1 MTAEA
6 FPPVP
11 AYGVVEHLPAVDGI
25 SEHFANLLVNGY
37 TVLDSGF
44 SDAFLDRIREK
55 MDLIYGTQVADLG
68 GANNMAQIFDTD
80 IARCLLSY
88 DADFI
93 DVACATALREVC
105 ERYLGPEFVL
115 MQQNGVTNRPEREN
129 YQKKWHRDLSY
140 QHWTSTRPIAMN
152 ALLCVDE
159 FTCVNGATHV
169 LPATHHIPPLPT
181 PGFVARNE
189 LQIPAP
195 RGAFI
200 VMDAMVFHRAGWN
213 QSSSPRRGINH
224 LIGLPFLAQQ
234 IDVPSAIARK
244 GAMVPQDPW
253 IRKYL
258 GYRWAPALDADDWRR
273 RRL

>member
-1 MTAEA
+1 MTTDTT
-6 FPPVP
+6 VP
-11 AYGVVEHLPAVDGI
+11 AYGVVEHLPAIDDV
-25 SEHFANLLVNGY
+25 SEHFSNLIVNGY
-37 TVLDSGF
+37 TVIKSGF
-44 SDAFLDRIREK
+44 SSTFLDQIQVK
-55 MDLIYGTQVADLG
+55 MDQIYNTQVIDVGGTQ
-68 GANNMAQIFDTD
+68 NMAKISDTD

-93 DVACATALREVC
+93 NVACAPLLRSVC
-105 ERYLGPEFVL
+105 ERYLGTEFVL
-115 MQQNGVTNRPEREN
+115 MQQNGIINRPEREN

-140 QHWTSTRPIAMN
+140 QHWTSSRPIAMN

-159 FTCVNGATHV
+159 FTTRNGATYV
-169 LPATHHIPPLPT
+169 LPGTHHVSPLPT
-181 PGFVARNE
+181 PGFVGRNE

-195 RGAFI
+195 RGSFI

-213 QSSSPRRGINH
+213 QSDSARRGINH

-234 IDVPSAIARK
+234 IDMPNAIARK
-244 GAMVPQDPW
+244 GSIEPQDAW

>member
-1 MTAEA
+1 MTTNASI
-6 FPPVP
+6 PS
-11 AYGVVEHLPAVDGI
+11 YGIVEHLPALDHV
-25 SEHFANLLVNGY
+25 SEHFADLLVNGY
-37 TVLDSGF
+37 TVIESGF
-44 SDAFLDRIREK
+44 SDTFLDQLQVK
-55 MDLIYGTQVADLG
+55 MDRIYHTQVAEVG
-68 GANNMAQIFDTD
+68 GAENMDRISDTD

-93 DVACATALREVC
+93 DVACASALRDIC

-140 QHWTSTRPIAMN
+140 QHWTSSRPIAMN

-159 FTCVNGATHV
+159 FTTLNGATYV
-169 LPATHHIPPLPT
+169 LPGTHHVSPMPT
-181 PGFVARNE
+181 PGFVARSE
-189 LQIPAP
+189 LQIPAS

-213 QSSSPRRGINH
+213 QSDAARRGINH

-234 IDVPSAIARK
+234 IDIPSAIARK
-244 GAMVPQDPW
+244 GATEPKNSW
-253 IRKYL
+253 ARKYL